1 MCRVQLGKL
10 YDKIEAMKDLG
21 FEILAVSRDD
31 KPSAR
36 LMAAMLDSK
45 ITVLSDPSMEMIRAY
60 RMKGEGMEMADLG
73 YVVIDVQGRIRARKI
88 DRKFGENA
96 QDLIRVLKRLKAE
109 A

>member
-10 YDKIEAMKDLG
+10 YDEIEAMKTLG
-21 FEILAVSRDD
+21 FEVLAVSRDD
-31 KPSAR
+31 KPFAR

-45 ITVLSDPSMEMIRAY
+45 IPVLSDPSMEMIRAY
-60 RMKGEGMEMADLG
+60 QMKGEGMEMADLG
-73 YVVIDVQGRIRARKI
+73 YVVIDTKGRIRARKI

-96 QDLIRVLKRLKAE
+96 QDLIRVLKKLKAE